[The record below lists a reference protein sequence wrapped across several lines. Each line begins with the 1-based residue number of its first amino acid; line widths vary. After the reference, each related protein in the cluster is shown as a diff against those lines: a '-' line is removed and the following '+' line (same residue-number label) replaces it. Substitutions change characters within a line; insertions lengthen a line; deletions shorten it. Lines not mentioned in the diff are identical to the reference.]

1 MRSRKVLLLEAA
13 PEKRL
18 VLDSDSQYS
27 NRVSAL
33 APSSVR
39 LLSQLGAW
47 QTISQSR
54 LGLVTRMKVW
64 DSCSRAGIVFSSE
77 DNLHTRDQP
86 LNYIVE
92 NDRTVSALTEV
103 IKVVTNVSLSVISD
117 LCRCRLVII

>member
-1 MRSRKVLLLEAA
+1 MLLLEAG
-13 PEKRL
+13 PEKKI
-18 VLDSDSQYS
+18 VLESESQYS

-33 APSSVR
+33 APSSVS

-54 LGLVTRMKVW
+54 LGRVTRMKVW

-92 NDRTVSALTEV
+92 NDLTVSALTEV
-103 IKVVTNVSLSVISD
+103 TKVGYQLIQFE
-117 LCRCRLVII
+117 C

>member
-1 MRSRKVLLLEAA
+1 MLLEGA
-13 PEKRL
+13 PEK
-18 VLDSDSQYS
+18 DTAPTCQSPYS

-33 APSSVR
+33 SPSSVG
-39 LLSQLGAW
+39 LLSKLGAW

-54 LGLVTRMKVW
+54 LGRVTRMKVW

-92 NDRTVSALTEV
+92 NDLTVSALTEV
-103 IKVVTNVSLSVISD
+103 TKVGYQLIQFE
-117 LCRCRLVII
+117 C

>member
-1 MRSRKVLLLEAA
+1 MLLEAA
-13 PEKRL
+13 PEKKTVRPETE
-18 VLDSDSQYS
+18 SQYS

-33 APSSVR
+33 APSSVS

-47 QTISQSR
+47 QTISQAR

-77 DNLHTRDQP
+77 DNLHTRDHDQP

-92 NDRTVSALTEV
+92 NDLTVSALTEV
-103 IKVVTNVSLSVISD
+103 MKVGAIS
-117 LCRCRLVII
+117 

>member
-1 MRSRKVLLLEAA
+1 MLEAG
-13 PEKRL
+13 PEKKT
-18 VLDSDSQYS
+18 VLESESQYS

-33 APSSVR
+33 APSSVS

-54 LGLVTRMKVW
+54 LGRVTRMKVW

-77 DNLHTRDQP
+77 DNLHVRDQP

-92 NDRTVSALTEV
+92 NDLTVSALTEV
-103 IKVVTNVSLSVISD
+103 TKVGLHPIKF
-117 LCRCRLVII
+117 RC